1 MKKNQEKKL
10 EYQMLVQQINQLQE
24 QFVEVQRQL
33 GELVEMKKTLSDLGE
48 ISNERKSLFSIGKGL
63 FVKGKYSGD
72 FNVIVNVGAGICIE
86 KPLEGAKTLIEK
98 QMVEIEG
105 FAMKVQDEI
114 NSLIPNV
121 VELQK
126 ELQ

>member
-24 QFVEVQRQL
+24 QFVEVQGQL
-33 GELVEMKKTLSDLGE
+33 SELVEMKKTLSDLGE
-48 ISNERKSLFSIGKGL
+48 INNERKSLFSIGKGL

-72 FNVIVNVGAGICIE
+72 SNVIVNVGAGICIE

-105 FAMKVQDEI
+105 FVMKVQDEI

>member
-48 ISNERKSLFSIGKGL
+48 INNERKSLFSIGKGL